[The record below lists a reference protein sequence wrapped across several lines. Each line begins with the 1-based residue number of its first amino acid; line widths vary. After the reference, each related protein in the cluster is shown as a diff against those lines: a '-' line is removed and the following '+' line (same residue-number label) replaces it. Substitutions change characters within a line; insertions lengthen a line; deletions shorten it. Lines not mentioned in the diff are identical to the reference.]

1 MRVKICPMIR
11 AVFVPPMKCIL
22 RRFCNKNL
30 ATNRSLLG
38 ATAKWQPNI
47 LVRSLRMVSEM

>member
-11 AVFVPPMKCIL
+11 AVCVPPMKCIL
-22 RRFCNKNL
+22 QRFCNKNL
-30 ATNRSLLG
+30 TTNCSLLG

-47 LVRSLRMVSEM
+47 LVRSLTMVSEL